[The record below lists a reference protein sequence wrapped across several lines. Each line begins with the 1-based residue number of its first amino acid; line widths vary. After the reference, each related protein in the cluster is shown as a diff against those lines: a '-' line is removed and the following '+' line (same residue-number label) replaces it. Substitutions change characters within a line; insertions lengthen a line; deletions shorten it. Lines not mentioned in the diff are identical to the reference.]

1 MCNAEM
7 IMLGAELCKI
17 KTHGYVSKEK
27 KAELLERFDRVIEEY
42 KRLFKLKNFEN
53 GIENYVGKLKSRR
66 DELEAY
72 KVI

>member
-1 MCNAEM
+1 M
-7 IMLGAELCKI
+7 
-17 KTHGYVSKEK
+17 
-27 KAELLERFDRVIEEY
+27 ERFDGVIEEY

-53 GIENYVGKLKSRR
+53 GIENSVGKLKSRR